1 MIVRFYINKVETEN
15 TNDNVIGGLNVDY
28 FSLITS
34 ENTMNEMMCLW
45 LSCFYRKQTHHMKTT
60 DHKNIE
66 PRLVET
72 RG

>member
-34 ENTMNEMMCLW
+34 ENTMNEMICSIL
-45 LSCFYRKQTHHMKTT
+45 RDIKG
-60 DHKNIE
+60 NIAK
-66 PRLVET
+66 V
-72 RG
+72 